1 MPSIAQEAWY
11 EAQRVRRNQRKRF
24 IYARNAEIQ
33 YRSQLKSLAR
43 MLGTLAQSFDPDQP
57 RDLERLESLLTDYA
71 GIIEPWA
78 RNTATRMLA
87 DVSRRDEKAW
97 MEQASEISQGLR
109 EEIASAPTGQAM
121 KALLDE
127 QVSLITSLPLEAA
140 KRVHELAIEAVTTGN
155 RGSYLRKMIMA
166 TGEVAASRAELIA
179 RTETA
184 RATTTLTQARAQWI
198 GSEGYIWRNVGD
210 ADVRPALGTK
220 NFSALNTLARG
231 SHRKLEGTFHRW
243 DQPPIAG
250 ERGERAHPGCIYNC
264 RCFPEVVF
272 PRSMNA
278 A

>member
-11 EAQRVRRNQRKRF
+11 EAQRVKRNQAKRF
-24 IYARNAEIQ
+24 VYARRAEIQ
-33 YRSQLKSLAR
+33 YATQLRQLAR
-43 MLGTLAQSFDPDQP
+43 MLGTLTQSFDPDQP
-57 RDLERLESLLTDYA
+57 RDLERLEGLLNDYA
-71 GIIEPWA
+71 RIIAPWA
-78 RNTATRMLA
+78 SNTAARMLA

-97 MEQASEISQGLR
+97 MEHSSELSQGLR
-109 EEIASAPTGQAM
+109 AEIASAPTGQTM
-121 KALLDE
+121 KALLDD
-127 QVSLITSLPLEAA
+127 QVRLITSLPLEAA
-140 KRVHELAIEAVTTGN
+140 RRVHELAIEAVTTGN
-155 RGSYLRKMIMA
+155 RGQELRKMILA
-166 TGEVAASRAELIA
+166 TGDVAASRAELIA

-210 ADVRPALGTK
+210 ADVRPAIGSK

-231 SHRKLEGTFHRW
+231 SHRKLEGTYHRW

-264 RCFPEVVF
+264 RCFPEIVF
-272 PRSMNA
+272 PRSMRA

>member
-1 MPSIAQEAWY
+1 MPTIAQEAWY
-11 EAQRVRRNQRKRF
+11 EAQRVRRGQRRRF
-24 IYARNAEIQ
+24 IYARKAEVQ
-33 YRSQLKSLAR
+33 YASQLRSLAR
-43 MLGTLAQSFDPDQP
+43 MLGTLAQSFDPTQP
-57 RDLERLESLLTDYA
+57 RDLERLEDLLNDYA

-78 RNTATRMLA
+78 RNTGTRMLA

-97 MEQASEISQGLR
+97 MEQAAEIGKGLR
-109 EEIASAPTGQAM
+109 EEIASAPTGQTM

-127 QVSLITSLPLEAA
+127 QVRLITSLPLEAA
-140 KRVHELAIEAVTTGN
+140 NRVHELAVEAVTTGN
-155 RGSYLRKMIMA
+155 RGADLIKMIMA

-210 ADVRPALGTK
+210 ADVRPAIGTK

-231 SHRKLEGTFHRW
+231 SHRKLEGTYHRW
-243 DQPPIAG
+243 DEPPIAG

-272 PRSMNA
+272 PRSMRT
-278 A
+278 